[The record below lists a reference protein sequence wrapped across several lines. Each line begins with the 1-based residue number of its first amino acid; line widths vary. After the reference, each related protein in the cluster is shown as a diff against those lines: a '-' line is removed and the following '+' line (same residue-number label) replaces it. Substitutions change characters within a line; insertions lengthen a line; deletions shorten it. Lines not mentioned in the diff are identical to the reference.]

1 MDRIVDG
8 KLLSRAR
15 RHDSF
20 WHLPELDN
28 FPEIRCQIVGF
39 SRSGYRRLSSRRGCG
54 RNLGEIF
61 RMTNIRYTNAQRLKA
76 LEVFDRTQSA
86 TKTVRELGYP
96 GRWTLHRWIR
106 QRREPP
112 SPPIRRTTLK
122 RYPSTTKLKAVELF
136 NSGMSPEAVA
146 AELSLNSKMSVY
158 AWAQRFREEGKWGV
172 MSATERKQSA
182 GIVSHKALASS
193 LPDDAVELKKLA
205 ARLSAEKAVLEK
217 ELEEIKK
224 RRQHRPNQSQ

>member
-1 MDRIVDG
+1 
-8 KLLSRAR
+8 
-15 RHDSF
+15 
-20 WHLPELDN
+20 
-28 FPEIRCQIVGF
+28 
-39 SRSGYRRLSSRRGCG
+39 
-54 RNLGEIF
+54 
-61 RMTNIRYTNAQRLKA
+61 MTNIRYTNAQRLKA

-106 QRREPP
+106 QRHEPP

-122 RYPSTTKLKAVELF
+122 RYPLTTKLKAVELF
-136 NSGMSPEAVA
+136 HSGMSPEAVA

-158 AWAQRFREEGKWGV
+158 AWAQRFREEGKWGL

-182 GIVSHKALASS
+182 GIVTHKALESS
-193 LPDDAVELKKLA
+193 LPDDAIQLKKLA